1 MAIDWVN
8 DTEYGSDEKNCSQT
22 KVQFESSLGVA
33 LAVPEWEAAITAV
46 TLSSIILLT
55 VVGNILV
62 ILSVFT
68 YKPLRIV
75 QNFFIVSL
83 AVADLTVALLV
94 LPFSIAVQ
102 ILGRWEFGIHVCKMW
117 LTCDVLCCTAS
128 ILHLCA
134 IALDRYW
141 AITDPIN
148 YAQKRT
154 LKRVLFMIGVVWV
167 LSGVISSPPLIGW
180 NDWPEVFHN
189 DTPCQLTSQQGYVVY
204 SSLGSFFIPLFIMT
218 VVYVEIFIATK
229 RRLRERAMASKLN
242 VVKVNETQNISVKE
256 VHNDQD
262 SVSSETNHN
271 EHPLLSD
278 GSSITKEKKKKS
290 KKKRKK
296 NVGDGSLKEKFLQKP
311 TVIAE
316 DSVTDIGD
324 PPSGSHC
331 TGSLNHCGDNH
342 TPPTNTT
349 TTTEES
355 PKTRNEN
362 QVGHAPPSAISGSIP
377 VPQSGAKRQVPI
389 YQFIEEKQ
397 RISLSKER
405 RAARTLGIIMGVF
418 VVCWLP
424 FSLMYVIVPFCVSC
438 CPSDKMIYFITWL
451 GYINSALN
459 PIIYT
464 IFNMDFRRAFKK
476 LLHIKP

>member
-1 MAIDWVN
+1 MATDWIN
-8 DTEYGSDEKNCSQT
+8 KTEYRPDEKNCSQT
-22 KVQFESSLGVA
+22 KIQYESSLGVS
-33 LAVPEWEAAITAV
+33 LAVPQWEAAVTAL
-46 TLSSIILLT
+46 TLTSIILLT
-55 VVGNILV
+55 VVGNVLV

-68 YKPLRIV
+68 HKPLRIV

-94 LPFSIAVQ
+94 LPFSVAVQ

-128 ILHLCA
+128 ILNLCA

-154 LKRVLFMIGVVWV
+154 VKRVLFMIGIVWV

-180 NDWPEVFHN
+180 NDWPDVFHN
-189 DTPCQLTSQQGYVVY
+189 DTPCQLTSQQGYVIY

-229 RRLRERAMASKLN
+229 RRLRERAKASKLS
-242 VVKVNETQNISVKE
+242 VVKVNEAQNMSGKDA
-256 VHNDQD
+256 HHDQD

-271 EHPLLSD
+271 EHPNLSD
-278 GSSITKEKKKKS
+278 GSTKIKERKKKS

-296 NVGDGSLKEKFLQKP
+296 HVGDGSLKEKFLQKP
-311 TVIAE
+311 TIIAE
-316 DSVTDIGD
+316 DSVTDNIGD
-324 PPSGSHC
+324 PPSGSQC
-331 TGSLNHCGDNH
+331 PSNLNHCEEDHH
-342 TPPTNTT
+342 TLPAGA
-349 TTTEES
+349 TTES
-355 PKTRNEN
+355 PTSRNES
-362 QVGHAPPSAISGSIP
+362 QRGHVPPSAISGSIT
-377 VPQSGAKRQVPI
+377 VPPSGAKRQVPI

-424 FSLMYVIVPFCVSC
+424 FFLMYVIVPFCVSC
-438 CPSDKMIYFITWL
+438 CPSDKLIYFITWL